1 MDVRRIVET
10 LTVVTA
16 ALVVLGTLWQSINMD
31 VMVSTLIEGLRTTVA
46 QLSQIECG

>member
-1 MDVRRIVET
+1 MNVRRTVMDVCRIVET

-46 QLSQIECG
+46 